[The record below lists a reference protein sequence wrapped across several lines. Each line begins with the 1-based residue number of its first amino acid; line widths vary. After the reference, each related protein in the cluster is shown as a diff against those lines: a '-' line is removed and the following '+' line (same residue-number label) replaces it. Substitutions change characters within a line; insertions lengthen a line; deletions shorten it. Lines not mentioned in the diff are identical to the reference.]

1 MRNLS
6 GVTQAPRNAAL
17 QGAVALDQ
25 DRRRKAGDDGKRQ
38 RVPPKPGPANDNQ
51 GKHGR
56 RSARYL
62 GLDGMQVQ
70 PVARIFRPSRS
81 VMTSGRARTKNWRL
95 AFERRSAPYIEPLM
109 GWTGDD
115 DVMAQVALEFP
126 TLEAAID
133 YCTRQGLAYVV
144 QQPGA
149 AAAARGACGWETS
162 RGDDRKA
169 ALEATNRYDPADAE
183 RWDTPWS
190 IVADASLP
198 RELKRVAAGGADLH

>member
-6 GVTQAPRNAAL
+6 DVTQAPGNAVL
-17 QGAVALDQ
+17 QHAVAFDQ
-25 DRRRKAGDDGKRQ
+25 DRRRKAGDNGKRQ
-38 RVPPKPGPANDNQ
+38 RVPLKPGPANDNQ
-51 GKHGR
+51 DKHGR
-56 RSARYL
+56 GCSLYL

-81 VMTSGRARTKNWRL
+81 VMTSGRATTKNWRL
-95 AFERRSAPYIEPLM
+95 TFERRSAPYIEPLM

-144 QQPGA
+144 QQP
-149 AAAARGACGWETS
+149 R
-162 RGDDRKA
+162 
-169 ALEATNRYDPADAE
+169 
-183 RWDTPWS
+183 
-190 IVADASLP
+190 
-198 RELKRVAAGGADLH
+198 AGGGGA